1 MQTLGYYLTEAPL
14 SKGKFMAKTLPVNT
28 FNDDEF
34 ISEMRRDNAELSVN
48 DIKATLKTLV
58 ATAERL
64 LSKGNAISIPN
75 FMRISPAV
83 KGGFESETDS
93 FIPNKNWVDINCV
106 ISSKFIENFQRNV

>member
-14 SKGKFMAKTLPVNT
+14 SKGKFMAKTLPVNI

-34 ISEMRRDNAELSVN
+34 ISEMIRGNTGLSVN

-58 ATAERL
+58 VTAGRL

-83 KGGFESETDS
+83 KGNFESENDS
-93 FIPNKNWVDINCV
+93 FMPRMAC
-106 ISSKFIENFQRNV
+106 